1 MTDAGTKPASSA
13 GHALSAS
20 KPAKVATSD
29 VRPVLRRRLLGAYK
43 QMLASLFIATLVVI
57 AATLLLI
64 VPYYIIQ
71 QLNGGKPSESSS
83 IFGTVVL
90 AGALGALFSAL
101 IRLYNLEDLP
111 KALVA
116 QDLEGLPSK
125 YLFIYSLVPIVVG
138 AIAAAVLYLV
148 FAAKFLTGNFAPEF
162 DCIHGDGC
170 ATFLDFVA
178 HWSPNGGDNFAKAL
192 VWGFIAGFAERLVPN
207 TLRTLARSVEDK
219 GQTQERHE
227 AN

>member
-64 VPYYIIQ
+64 VPFYIIQ

-116 QDLEGLPSK
+116 
-125 YLFIYSLVPIVVG
+125 
-138 AIAAAVLYLV
+138 
-148 FAAKFLTGNFAPEF
+148 
-162 DCIHGDGC
+162 
-170 ATFLDFVA
+170 
-178 HWSPNGGDNFAKAL
+178 
-192 VWGFIAGFAERLVPN
+192 
-207 TLRTLARSVEDK
+207 
-219 GQTQERHE
+219 
-227 AN
+227 